1 MVIDLYLL
9 VLGHTK
15 YKGIDLS
22 TKYKVTV
29 PSTKYFL
36 HSYMYLVLGGKYKVQ
51 STWPKVLGPSSITKV
66 TVKYLVTQL
75 QLLYLTQLWKLPT
88 EHTFQA
94 PGFQVL
100 ICKKK
105 MFEMWNEM
113 FWKVPFMNISKYL
126 A

>member
-75 QLLYLTQLWKLPT
+75 QLLYLTQLWLS
-88 EHTFQA
+88 
-94 PGFQVL
+94 
-100 ICKKK
+100 CKAANAVIWKK
-105 MFEMWNEM
+105 
-113 FWKVPFMNISKYL
+113 VASYL
-126 A
+126 APFRMLIYVLS

>member
-1 MVIDLYLL
+1 MDFFQKLKVLAMVIDLYLL

-15 YKGIDLS
+15 YRGIDLS

-75 QLLYLTQLWKLPT
+75 QLLYLTQLCSKVKRKDK
-88 EHTFQA
+88 
-94 PGFQVL
+94 VL
-100 ICKKK
+100 I
-105 MFEMWNEM
+105 
-113 FWKVPFMNISKYL
+113 ISKKVYN
-126 A
+126 ASAEFST

>member
-1 MVIDLYLL
+1 MCLLEKIDLVTHRRLKRVVWSDMDFFQKLKVLAMVIDLYLL

-29 PSTKYFL
+29 ASTKYFL
-36 HSYMYLVLGGKYKVQ
+36 HSYMYLVLGGKYKVK

-75 QLLYLTQLWKLPT
+75 QLLYLTQLCL
-88 EHTFQA
+88 
-94 PGFQVL
+94 
-100 ICKKK
+100 
-105 MFEMWNEM
+105 
-113 FWKVPFMNISKYL
+113 
-126 A
+126 

>member
-75 QLLYLTQLWKLPT
+75 QLLYLTQLCIFCTKFCPNRSERLRSEIHWVYKKL
-88 EHTFQA
+88 
-94 PGFQVL
+94 
-100 ICKKK
+100 
-105 MFEMWNEM
+105 
-113 FWKVPFMNISKYL
+113 
-126 A
+126 

>member
-36 HSYMYLVLGGKYKVQ
+36 HSYMYLVLGGKY
-51 STWPKVLGPSSITKV
+51 
-66 TVKYLVTQL
+66 
-75 QLLYLTQLWKLPT
+75 
-88 EHTFQA
+88 
-94 PGFQVL
+94 
-100 ICKKK
+100 
-105 MFEMWNEM
+105 
-113 FWKVPFMNISKYL
+113 
-126 A
+126 

>member
-1 MVIDLYLL
+1 MVWVDMDFFQKLKVLAMVIDLYLL

-75 QLLYLTQLWKLPT
+75 QLLYLTQLCFFL
-88 EHTFQA
+88 
-94 PGFQVL
+94 
-100 ICKKK
+100 
-105 MFEMWNEM
+105 
-113 FWKVPFMNISKYL
+113 L
-126 A
+126 ALVT

>member
-75 QLLYLTQLWKLPT
+75 QLLYLTQLCLMSIWSS
-88 EHTFQA
+88 
-94 PGFQVL
+94 VL
-100 ICKKK
+100 FIQL
-105 MFEMWNEM
+105 
-113 FWKVPFMNISKYL
+113 YQL
-126 A
+126 

>member
-51 STWPKVLGPSSITKV
+51 STWPLVNYKSNCKVLGNSITV
-66 TVKYLVTQL
+66 TVLDTAL
-75 QLLYLTQLWKLPT
+75 DTMILS
-88 EHTFQA
+88 
-94 PGFQVL
+94 G
-100 ICKKK
+100 
-105 MFEMWNEM
+105 
-113 FWKVPFMNISKYL
+113 VPKSPDRLKP
-126 A
+126 

>member
-1 MVIDLYLL
+1 MGRHGFFFQKLKVLAMVIDLYLL
-9 VLGHTK
+9 VLGHTE

-75 QLLYLTQLWKLPT
+75 QLLYLTQLWLK
-88 EHTFQA
+88 
-94 PGFQVL
+94 
-100 ICKKK
+100 
-105 MFEMWNEM
+105 
-113 FWKVPFMNISKYL
+113 ISFSPHL
-126 A
+126 